1 MTRSTHSVHY
11 VVEEKLA
18 VRRDHHD
25 LQFVREAL
33 GNDFIDQQR
42 ILFQDRG
49 LARHAFGIGGGG
61 QTNALCLGL
70 RQKFATL
77 SLGFAVDKFGF
88 AGSLGILDRGF
99 FARFGFELRL
109 LNLLLFQREQILHG
123 IGLAFGLEHAHGGL
137 SFGSFY
143 LLNLGCFGVGLG
155 DFHLLL
161 VDLGFDAHAIILLL
175 LQQYRLQALG
185 ILLLKVDVA

>member
-1 MTRSTHSVHY
+1 MSRSTHSVHY

-33 GNDFIDQQR
+33 SYDFVDQQR

-99 FARFGFELRL
+99 FSRFGFELRL
-109 LNLLLFQREQILHG
+109 LDLFLFHREPITHWL
-123 IGLAFGLEHAHGGL
+123 GL
-137 SFGSFY
+137 S
-143 LLNLGCFGVGLG
+143 
-155 DFHLLL
+155 
-161 VDLGFDAHAIILLL
+161 LGF
-175 LQQYRLQALG
+175 G
-185 ILLLKVDVA
+185 

>member
-1 MTRSTHSVHY
+1 MTRSTHSAHY

-33 GNDFIDQQR
+33 GNDFVDQQR

-70 RQKFATL
+70 RQKFATDRKSTRL
-77 SLGFAVDKFGF
+77 NSSHQIISYAVF
-88 AGSLGILDRGF
+88 
-99 FARFGFELRL
+99 
-109 LNLLLFQREQILHG
+109 
-123 IGLAFGLEHAHGGL
+123 
-137 SFGSFY
+137 
-143 LLNLGCFGVGLG
+143 C
-155 DFHLLL
+155 
-161 VDLGFDAHAIILLL
+161 
-175 LQQYRLQALG
+175 
-185 ILLLKVDVA
+185 LKKKMCTY